1 MLAEYDNLDIS
12 ASFAS
17 CGDISRTSANLLN
30 LTLRILESSL
40 SVPDICS
47 AVFIGTNVESL

>member
-1 MLAEYDNLDIS
+1 MLAEYDSRDIN

-47 AVFIGTNVESL
+47 VVLIGTNVESL